1 MTATVSGRRFQGK
14 RVVLANRHYEGCTFV
29 RCELVVDGRPVH
41 LVDNSFADC
50 SWSFDGAAGVTL
62 SFLAVLCRSDPDL
75 RASIA
80 QQLGIAGSSPGMA
93 DRLRPAAGAEGRV
106 VH

>member
-1 MTATVSGRRFQGK
+1 MTATVSGRRFHNK
-14 RVVLANRHYEGCTFV
+14 RVVLADRRYENCTFIQ
-29 RCELVVDGRPVH
+29 CELVFDGRPVH
-41 LVDNSFADC
+41 LVDNAFAEC

-62 SFLAVLCRSDPDL
+62 GFLAALCQSDPDL

-80 QQLGIAGSSPGMA
+80 RQLGLGAPSLGTL
-93 DRLRPAAGAEGRV
+93 DHRRPDAVQSRV